1 MLQSLASDKISE
13 AEAVAAMYRNTTPTL
28 LDVTQ
33 SEEKLNK
40 LIQQHDVV
48 IRWGYGYVEFSIE
61 WGGGGNSFIS
71 ISQAFARSPFIT
83 FFSQSRELLAP
94 KDQPYEFNKLI

>member
-1 MLQSLASDKISE
+1 MNASCIPNHLILSIWYFDYNVVVSTIQHISASDSITE
-13 AEAVAAMYRNTTPTL
+13 AEALAAKYRNTTPTL

-48 IRWGYGYVEFSIE
+48 IR
-61 WGGGGNSFIS
+61 
-71 ISQAFARSPFIT
+71 
-83 FFSQSRELLAP
+83 
-94 KDQPYEFNKLI
+94 

>member
-1 MLQSLASDKISE
+1 MRYLNWSSLLLQFSASDSITE
-13 AEAVAAMYRNTTPTL
+13 AEVLAAKYKNTTPTL

-48 IRWGYGYVEFSIE
+48 IR
-61 WGGGGNSFIS
+61 
-71 ISQAFARSPFIT
+71 
-83 FFSQSRELLAP
+83 
-94 KDQPYEFNKLI
+94 

>member
-48 IRWGYGYVEFSIE
+48 IR
-61 WGGGGNSFIS
+61 
-71 ISQAFARSPFIT
+71 
-83 FFSQSRELLAP
+83 
-94 KDQPYEFNKLI
+94 

>member
-48 IRWGYGYVEFSIE
+48 IRWGYGYAELSIE
-61 WGGGGNSFIS
+61 WAVGGGG
-71 ISQAFARSPFIT
+71 
-83 FFSQSRELLAP
+83 E
-94 KDQPYEFNKLI
+94 EFLY

>member
-48 IRWGYGYVEFSIE
+48 IRWGYGYVEFPLNE
-61 WGGGGNSFIS
+61 GGGGGI
-71 ISQAFARSPFIT
+71 P
-83 FFSQSRELLAP
+83 LLASHRHLP
-94 KDQPYEFNKLI
+94 GHHSSLFFTKQRITGTQGPTL

>member
-1 MLQSLASDKISE
+1 MISLAKSYAFYFITQAFNLIFPSHSSYIYIYMLQSLASDKISE

-48 IRWGYGYVEFSIE
+48 IR
-61 WGGGGNSFIS
+61 
-71 ISQAFARSPFIT
+71 
-83 FFSQSRELLAP
+83 
-94 KDQPYEFNKLI
+94 

>member
-1 MLQSLASDKISE
+1 MISLAKSYAFYFITQAFNLIFFPHIVLIYILQSLASDKISE

-48 IRWGYGYVEFSIE
+48 IR
-61 WGGGGNSFIS
+61 
-71 ISQAFARSPFIT
+71 
-83 FFSQSRELLAP
+83 
-94 KDQPYEFNKLI
+94 